1 MSPYVL
7 SQPNPKPTFSSPDE
21 LAQHQ
26 AKNLRLAIG
35 DELWE
40 WLERKEEEVKGGNSE
55 ELKRVFY

>member
-7 SQPNPKPTFSSPDE
+7 SQPNPKPVFSSPDE
-21 LAQHQ
+21 LARHQ
-26 AKNLRLAIG
+26 AENLRRAIG